1 MLTKEYAKSFKREI
15 ISPLIHFIDKNLV
28 YRSEKFVSKKS
39 YIASKIENREIT
51 DYSGDDFIYG
61 NIDGVNIKLSELDV
75 MVRNGDETR
84 LSLFGLFVEAEFPK
98 HFKAHTLVHSRRVI
112 NPSKPTSNYKKIEM
126 DVPAFNKD
134 FLVYST
140 NEIEARYILTPLL
153 MEKIL
158 TYTKEMSYPTSLSF
172 VDGKIYILSYCGEI
186 LSPSL
191 QKSLLD
197 FGVAKSYALSLH
209 FAISLVETLRLD
221 LKLWSKY

>member
-15 ISPLIHFIDKNLV
+15 ITPLIHFIDKNLV

-84 LSLFGLFVEAEFPK
+84 LSFFGLFVEAEFPK

-112 NPSKPTSNYKKIEM
+112 IKKLRWMYLRLTRI
-126 DVPAFNKD
+126 
-134 FLVYST
+134 FLST
-140 NEIEARYILTPLL
+140 LL
-153 MEKIL
+153 MRLKRD
-158 TYTKEMSYPTSLSF
+158 TYSHLY
-172 VDGKIYILSYCGEI
+172 
-186 LSPSL
+186 
-191 QKSLLD
+191 
-197 FGVAKSYALSLH
+197 
-209 FAISLVETLRLD
+209 
-221 LKLWSKY
+221 